1 MLKNTLNKRIEYM
14 YAIVRSRNRQYR
26 VSEGDVIAFDKMD
39 ADVGSQVELDSVL
52 LLAAEGDVEVGTP
65 VVEGARV
72 TAEVVSH
79 KRRPKVEAFKFK
91 RRKNVRCLR
100 GHRQPYTVLKI
111 LSVTKS

>member
-1 MLKNTLNKRIEYM
+1 M
-14 YAIVRSRNRQYR
+14 
-26 VSEGDVIAFDKMD
+26 
-39 ADVGSQVELDSVL
+39 DSVL